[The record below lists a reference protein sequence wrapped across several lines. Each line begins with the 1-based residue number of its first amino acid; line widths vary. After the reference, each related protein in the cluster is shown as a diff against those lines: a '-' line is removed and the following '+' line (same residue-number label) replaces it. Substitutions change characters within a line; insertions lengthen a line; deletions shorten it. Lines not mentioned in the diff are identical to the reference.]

1 MSLKCYSGA
10 IFGILGPENIQ
21 KLVLYVNVSL
31 NNENISKS
39 FDDRRPYWIFQ
50 YGRPN

>member
-10 IFGILGPENIQ
+10 IFGIFGPENIR
-21 KLVLYVNVSL
+21 KLVGYVTL